1 MNQTALLPVVVA
13 ALATAAHAQAPDNG
27 PLPFVHVQTDKGRY
41 RLGDTLRAR
50 VHLGDAAE
58 RAFPLQ
64 LRLVRGQR
72 VLGETT
78 LKRAAAPA
86 WKVLL
91 DPQWAGGACQL
102 EARGP
107 KGRLLHSL
115 PIELYDTELPSL
127 RLRLR
132 VLGEVYQPGD
142 AVTATLRALDRRGRP
157 IRGVRPRLRA
167 DFGPL
172 VIEEEGQATDREG
185 WVTIRFLVPKEAQ
198 TSGHLAV
205 GLKHKRDMAAVAAP
219 IHVSASV
226 GRIDAFPEGGAI
238 VTPHP
243 QRLALL
249 VRDLDGQPTAAEG
262 RIVDDQ
268 GASVG
273 VWQSDRY
280 GHALIDVPYA
290 KERSYELLV
299 TRPKLERRFAL
310 PGDTGHPYSLR
321 ITRDRK
327 GNAEVCVRAREGES
341 LKGVELALATVD
353 GYSERKSLHKG
364 KASWAQSKLLRVR
377 HLLVE
382 RKDRALLKAPL
393 LFGQDWPFEVRLTPR
408 EGQVLLPGREAVIDV
423 ETRFNGAPMAAD
435 LALSVFH
442 GASGPQR
449 VAPIPGLAS
458 RALLQPYVHDGL
470 VRAGADLFA
479 QDPATRARLHAYLL
493 VRGGYAF
500 PPEGVAVGKGKQRQ
514 LPGREVGRVAVPDMQ
529 ARPPV
534 QLPER
539 DMTKRRLTGL
549 DRLLLRAPFVRS
561 APLRE
566 ATEPRVVRRLP
577 KGKRRPTPGFGEL
590 AKAPQDQRVGWKQ
603 VDDRDTRFW
612 SAQVRTDGEGRA
624 TVRFP
629 IGHEVAPLAIEAQGT
644 VGDAGAAARTTVAVE
659 SEVSTRFQLP
669 ERLRLGDQVEL
680 WVEIEP
686 RDGRKLP
693 YSLSLQLPSC
703 LRSLDRVRV
712 EKDPRRH
719 GSRTKFR
726 VEAVA
731 EAELTEARLVVVRGA
746 FVETHRRP
754 LVVSSPQPVLSIS
767 TSGQAKSGVATHL
780 TIPREA
786 VPGSVVARSTVSPS
800 GLGSAVK
807 GLDSLLRTPHG
818 CFEQTTSSNYP
829 NLQVLS
835 ALLEQGADAAL
846 LERAYGLATAGFE
859 RIKTFQHEEGGF
871 SLWQAKRSEPKAQE
885 LRYTAMAVAQ
895 LAHYSRIFPGKGRVE
910 LQRALDWIDAQSR
923 KGKKLGREE
932 HLFTALA
939 LAEAELPWKELK
951 RATELRPKGHYQQAL
966 QTNVLL
972 ALGEQVPAKKRE
984 QALADLERSFLRM
997 IDKKGTDGGEQGIM
1011 GSVGLQLQ
1019 VETAGLMCAAFQEGQ
1034 RVALARKC
1042 RDYLLSRRH
1051 SGGGWYGT
1059 QATVQAVRALS
1070 DYVPKQPKAFAVT
1083 FNSRG
1088 IKKQK
1093 GAVAATRHRPLE
1105 LSSAVPS
1112 AEPGKS
1118 LSMTLAF
1125 RSEVEVPY
1133 SISCTYRVAE
1143 ARSAAK
1149 APYRLVVDSPALI
1162 DVGGEAEAR
1171 VRIER
1176 RPGTKLPA
1184 GQVVARIELP
1194 GGMAIDEQR
1203 LDLSSAG
1210 VSHHEIDHGT
1220 LVLYFERGP
1229 SRGSLSV
1236 PVIGVEQ
1243 GRYRAGPSVIY
1254 PYYAEGYQAYAQAR
1268 ALRVLPAGS
1277 SEATG
1282 KGPVGQ
1288 ASQAS
1293 QATGAG
1299 NR

>member
-13 ALATAAHAQAPDNG
+13 ALATAAHAQT
-27 PLPFVHVQTDKGRY
+27 LPFVHVQTDKGRY

-50 VHLGDAAE
+50 VHLGDAPE

-64 LRLVRGQR
+64 LRLVRGGA

-78 LKRAAAPA
+78 LQRAAAPA

-107 KGRLLHSL
+107 QGRLLHSL
-115 PIELYDTELPSL
+115 PLELYDTELPSL
-127 RLRLR
+127 RLRLK
-132 VLGEVYQPGD
+132 VLGEVYQPGE

-172 VIEEEGQATDREG
+172 VIEEEGQETDREG
-185 WVTIRFLVPKEAQ
+185 WVTLRFLVPKEAQ

-205 GLKHKRDMAAVAAP
+205 GLKHKRDLAAVAAP

-238 VTPHP
+238 VTGHP

-262 RIVDDQ
+262 RIVDDR

-299 TRPKLERRFAL
+299 TRPQLEARFAL
-310 PGDTGHPYSLR
+310 PQDTGHPYSLR

-327 GNAEVCVRAREGES
+327 GNAEVEVRAREGES

-353 GYSERKSLHKG
+353 GYSERKTLHKG
-364 KASWAQSKLLRVR
+364 KATWSQSKLLRVR

-408 EGQVLLPGREAVIDV
+408 EDQVLLPGREAVIDV

-442 GASGPQR
+442 GASGPER
-449 VAPIPGLAS
+449 IAPIPGLAS

-500 PPEGVAVGKGKQRQ
+500 PPEGVALVGKAKKRR
-514 LPGREVGRVAVPDMQ
+514 PPAREVGRLEVPHMQ
-529 ARPPV
+529 PRPPV

-590 AKAPQDQRVGWKQ
+590 DKGAPQDQRVGWKQ

-612 SAQVRTDGEGRA
+612 SAQVRTDAEGRA

-644 VGDAGAAARTTVAVE
+644 IGDAGAAARASIEVQ
-659 SEVSTRFQLP
+659 SEVATRFELP

-680 WVEIEP
+680 WVEVEP
-686 RDGRKLP
+686 RDGRQLP
-693 YSLSLQLPSC
+693 YSLTLELPPC

-719 GSRTKFR
+719 GARTKFR

-767 TSGQAKSGVATHL
+767 TSGQSKSGVATHL
-780 TIPREA
+780 TIPRDA

-800 GLGSAVK
+800 GLGSAVE

-829 NLQVLS
+829 NLMVLS

-871 SLWQAKRSEPKAQE
+871 SLWQATDANEKDQE

-910 LQRALDWIDAQSR
+910 LQRALDWIDAQGR

-939 LAEAELPWKELK
+939 LAEADLPWKELK
-951 RATELRPKGHYQQAL
+951 RATELRAKGHYQQAL

-972 ALGEQVPAKKRE
+972 ALGERVPAKQRE
-984 QALADLERSFLRM
+984 QALAALERSFVRM
-997 IDKKGTDGGEQGIM
+997 IDREGGDGGEQGIM

-1034 RVALARKC
+1034 RVAAARKC

-1059 QATVQAVRALS
+1059 QATVQAVRALA
-1070 DYVPKQPKAFAVT
+1070 DYVPKKPQAFAVT

-1133 SISCTYRVAE
+1133 SISCTYRAAQ
-1143 ARSAAK
+1143 ARSSAK
-1149 APYRLVVDSPALI
+1149 APYRLLVDSPALI

-1176 RPGTKLPA
+1176 RPGTKLPQ

-1194 GGMAIDEQR
+1194 GGMKIDEQK
-1203 LDLSSAG
+1203 LSLAGAG
-1210 VSHHEIDHGT
+1210 VSHHEVDHGT

-1229 SRGSLSV
+1229 SGGSLTV

-1243 GRYRAGPSVIY
+1243 GRYRAGPSSIY

-1282 KGPVGQ
+1282 TGPVGQ